1 MPFILFNGIS
11 FGKIIK
17 NCRKIW
23 GGKMWCEDVVCKLN
37 KEQVYTRQQI
47 YEALVDEKPELTYNS
62 FKWIISKMVDN
73 GIISRKQRGEYVL
86 QSNPI
91 SEKQIYKPL
100 MNVQLQEISEKI
112 EVNYH
117 ISLKMLRNHI

>member
-1 MPFILFNGIS
+1 
-11 FGKIIK
+11 
-17 NCRKIW
+17 
-23 GGKMWCEDVVCKLN
+23 MWCEDVVCKLN

-47 YEALVDEKPELTYNS
+47 YEALVDEKHELTYNS

>member
-1 MPFILFNGIS
+1 
-11 FGKIIK
+11 
-17 NCRKIW
+17 
-23 GGKMWCEDVVCKLN
+23 MWCEDVVCKLN